1 MSDEPNH
8 EVEYSVGVDLGRD
21 QPLAAMARGSSAKM
35 CHPADQQVSAGLAAT
50 SRWQQVS
57 TLVDQVVEREGFS
70 PSVVVLAVAPLT
82 TGADD
87 LARRLVSHLG
97 LSPDRVLVIDEAVAV
112 RLGAPHVE
120 VSTVDDPAV
129 SAAALGAALAGA
141 SPDRHRAA
149 AALLAAGAG
158 GALAGAAGATAIAG
172 EPAVAATVLGP
183 AGVPLSA
190 SLAGPAGVPLAHGAA
205 VGPAGVPLAPE
216 AGVGP
221 AGVPLAP
228 GAGVGPGGIPLGV
241 TGTASRPVRT
251 GWIIGVAAVAIAAT
265 IGVVVVAAGDDAPQA
280 PTAAPE
286 MTTAVTSTRLPTTTA
301 DVVTPAAVAPTVVS
315 TVESAVES
323 TVVEST
329 VVESTV
335 ASSLPA
341 TSTSIVAATELAGV
355 ACTVGAWLGDND
367 SFATA
372 LATTAA
378 ADGAAIELAAVTG
391 AVRLDIDD
399 LGTVAVAYEDWVLA
413 GNLPGGT
420 PSVVTQN
427 GAETTEVAFASDD
440 SYAVGASQI
449 NSTMTV
455 SMDGTVFSDGPSLQ
469 PMLFSSGI
477 YSCVGDRL
485 VMTPADFPYPMIFTR
500 DG

>member
-1 MSDEPNH
+1 MSDEPKH
-8 EVEYSVGVDLGRD
+8 VEYSVGIDLGRT
-21 QPLAAMARGSSAKM
+21 QPLAATARGGSAEM
-35 CHPADQQVSAGLAAT
+35 WRPADPHASGDIAAT
-50 SRWQQVS
+50 SQWQQVS
-57 TLVDQVVEREGFS
+57 TLVEQIVMREGSS
-70 PSVVVLAVAPLT
+70 PSAIGLAVAPLI

-87 LARRLVSHLG
+87 LARRLASHLG
-97 LSPDRVLVIDEAVAV
+97 LLPDRILVIDEAVAV

-120 VSTVDDPAV
+120 ASTVDDPAV
-129 SAAALGAALAGA
+129 SAAALGAALAGD

-149 AALLAAGAG
+149 AALLAAGGG

-172 EPAVAATVLGP
+172 NPATTAVGLGP
-183 AGVPLSA
+183 TGVPLSG
-190 SLAGPAGVPLAHGAA
+190 SLAGPAGVPLAHGAS

-228 GAGVGPGGIPLGV
+228 GAGVGPGGVPLRV
-241 TGTASRPVRT
+241 AGTASRPTRT
-251 GWIIGVAAVAIAAT
+251 GWIIGVAAVAIVAT
-265 IGVVVVAAGDDAPQA
+265 VGVIVVASGDDDPQA

-286 MTTAVTSTRLPTTTA
+286 VSSVVTTTRLPTTSA
-301 DVVTPAAVAPTVVS
+301 DVVTTAAVAPTVES
-315 TVESAVES
+315 TVESTVE
-323 TVVEST
+323 TT

-341 TSTSIVAATELAGV
+341 TSTSILATTELAGV
-355 ACTVGAWLGDND
+355 ACTVGTWLGDND

-372 LATTAA
+372 FATTAA
-378 ADGAAIELAAVTG
+378 SDGAAIELADVTG

-399 LGTVAVAYEDWVLA
+399 LGTVAVTYEDWVLA
-413 GNLPGGT
+413 ANLPGGT
-420 PSVVTQN
+420 PSVVAQG
-427 GAETTEVAFASDD
+427 GAETTEVAFASDG

-455 SMDGTVFSDGPSLQ
+455 SMDGAVFSDGPSLR
-469 PMLFSSGI
+469 PMLYAPGS